1 MTADDRIKSIEYLFD
16 NDCVFERTLDTF
28 IEYAKCKSVLMTLIA
43 YLESKNYEVSKD
55 ELQKLIDNSMSIL

>member
-16 NDCVFERTLDTF
+16 NDCVFERTLDTV
-28 IEYAKCKSVLMTLIA
+28 IEYAKCKRVLMTLIA

-55 ELQKLIDNSMSIL
+55 ELQKLIDKSMSIL

>member
-16 NDCVFERTLDTF
+16 NDSAFGRTLDTF

-43 YLESKNYEVSKD
+43 YLKSKNYEVSKD
-55 ELQKLIDNSMSIL
+55 ELEEMITNLINMI

>member
-16 NDCVFERTLDTF
+16 NDSAFGRTLDTF

-43 YLESKNYEVSKD
+43 YLKSKNYEISKD
-55 ELQKLIDNSMSIL
+55 ELQKLIDDSMSIL